1 VSTWLRGNMDTA
13 IKKSN
18 ILIVDANTAN
28 IALLENILEDA
39 GYDEFTSTTDPR
51 TVLSLCMEEEFDL
64 ILLDIRMPHMS
75 GLEVME
81 VLAKE
86 FPAGYYLP
94 ILVLTAQLDQETRQ
108 KALAFGAKDF
118 LTKPFQH
125 WEALL
130 RIRNQLET
138 RYFYKRQILRADIL
152 EREVAKR
159 TEEIL
164 SVQLEIVRRLG
175 MAGEFRDNETGAH
188 VIRMSRVSEVIA
200 RGAGLDEKTCELI
213 LYSSTM
219 HDVGKIGVPDRI
231 LLKPGKLDK
240 EEWEIMKSH
249 ADIGARII
257 GDYPADIF
265 WMAGVI
271 AASHH
276 EKWDGSGYPQG
287 LKGEAIPISARIAA
301 ISDVFDA
308 LLSARPYKEPW
319 PLDKALAVMKENS
332 GTHFDPKLLDVFF
345 DRLDGILEIREAL
358 PD

>member
-1 VSTWLRGNMDTA
+1 MNHE

-18 ILIVDANTAN
+18 ILIVDDNTAN
-28 IALLENILEDA
+28 IALLENILEDE

-81 VLAKE
+81 ALIKQ
-86 FPAGYYLP
+86 FPGDNYLP
-94 ILVLTAQLDQETRQ
+94 IIVLTAQLDQETR
-108 KALAFGAKDF
+108 KSALALGAKDF

-138 RYFYKRQILRADIL
+138 RYYYKRQVLRGDVL
-152 EREVAKR
+152 ETEVAKR
-159 TEEIL
+159 TKEIS

-188 VIRMSRVSEVIA
+188 VVRMSRVSEIIA

-219 HDVGKIGVPDRI
+219 HDVGKIGIPDRV
-231 LLKPGKLDK
+231 LLKPGKLND
-240 EEWEIMKSH
+240 EEWEIMKTH
-249 ADIGARII
+249 ADIGAEII

-265 WMAGVI
+265 WMAAAI

-276 EKWDGSGYPQG
+276 EKWDGSGYPEGLQG
-287 LKGEAIPISARIAA
+287 EDIPIAARIAA

-308 LLSARPYKEPW
+308 LLSSRPYKDPW
-319 PLDKALAVMKENS
+319 PLEKAVALMKEES
-332 GTHFDPKLLDVFF
+332 GTHFDPVLIGIFLDH
-345 DRLDGILEIREAL
+345 LDEVIAIREEL